1 VIASNIGQYPIGLMC
16 RVMKVSYAGF
26 WCWRRDPVGKRERAN
41 KRLLG
46 LISEVFL
53 ESGRT
58 YGSPRVYE
66 ELKKRGETCS
76 RAHVAYLMRK
86 HGLRSRHYKR
96 PRGLTQVDRCRAAA
110 PNLVDQYFESERP
123 NSIWM
128 ADITYVPTGEG
139 WLYLAAV
146 MDLCTRKVVG
156 WSLKDTLATELTL
169 EAFDRAVAMENPAKD
184 LIHHSDRGVQ
194 YSSLRYQQRL
204 WSRGMMCSMSGKGN
218 CYDNAVIESFFHT
231 LKVERASWKKYR
243 TKKEAVADLNW
254 WIGVWY
260 NQQRFH
266 SSLGYKSPNEYGREK
281 NVA

>member
-1 VIASNIGQYPIGLMC
+1 MIVSHVGQYPIGLMC
-16 RVMKVSYAGF
+16 RVLKVSYAGF
-26 WCWRRDPVGKRERAN
+26 WCWRRDPVGKRGRAN
-41 KRLLG
+41 KRLLAK
-46 LISEVFL
+46 ISEVFL

-66 ELKKRGETCS
+66 ELKKRGVSCS
-76 RAHVAYLMRK
+76 REHVAYLMRK

-110 PNLVDQYFESERP
+110 PNLVDQYFEAAGP

-128 ADITYVPTGEG
+128 ADITYIPTGEG

-156 WSLKDTLATELTL
+156 WSLMDTLATEITL
-169 EAFDRAVAMENPAKD
+169 EAFDRAVAVENPDQD

-204 WSRGMMCSMSGKGN
+204 WDRGMMCSMSRKGN
-218 CYDNAVIESFFHT
+218 CYDNAVMESFFHT
-231 LKVERASWKKYR
+231 LKVERSDWKKYR
-243 TKKEAVADLNW
+243 TKKEGAEDLNW
-254 WIGVWY
+254 YIGVWY
-260 NQQRFH
+260 NQRRLH
-266 SSLGYKSPNEYGREK
+266 SSLGYKSPNEYGKEK

>member
-1 VIASNIGQYPIGLMC
+1 VIASHVGQYPIGLMC

-26 WCWRRDPVGKRERAN
+26 WCWRRDPVGRRERAN
-41 KRLLG
+41 KRLLA

-58 YGSPRVYE
+58 YGSPRIYE

-76 RAHVAYLMRK
+76 REHIAYLMRK

-96 PRGLTQVDRCRAAA
+96 PRGLTQVDRCRKAA
-110 PNLVDQYFESERP
+110 PNLVDQYFEVEEP
-123 NSIWM
+123 NAIWV
-128 ADITYVPTGEG
+128 ADITYVPTDEG

-156 WSLKDTLATELTL
+156 WSLKDTLETEIAL
-169 EAFDRAVAMENPAKD
+169 EAFDRAVAVENPGRD

-204 WSRGMMCSMSGKGN
+204 WSRGMMCSMSRKGN
-218 CYDNAVIESFFHT
+218 CYDNAVMESFFHT
-231 LKVERASWKKYR
+231 LKVERSDWKKYR
-243 TKKEAVADLNW
+243 TKQEAAADLNW

-260 NQQRFH
+260 NQRRLH